1 MCKIVVCRSVMCVKM
16 HVDTWKILADT
27 DRFTKHTVHRMPGNI
42 LSEFLDLIEC
52 MYEKERRAVFFLR
65 KIG

>member
-1 MCKIVVCRSVMCVKM
+1 MCVKM

-65 KIG
+65 QIG